1 MGSTKVFWFW
11 GRVELIF
18 NSRKHKRDKT
28 YKASALDYCVG
39 HYENPEIAQIIL
51 ETYEEEDI
59 KKLTGSRDG
68 NGDTAL
74 HIAARFGSFECIGLL
89 LGWIENV
96 FYFALKFD
104 FKC

>member
-1 MGSTKVFWFW
+1 
-11 GRVELIF
+11 
-18 NSRKHKRDKT
+18 
-28 YKASALDYCVG
+28 LDYCVG
-39 HYENPEIAQIIL
+39 HYENSEIAQIIL

-89 LGWIENV
+89 LGWISKYRTAAGSKIVHISNIN
-96 FYFALKFD
+96 FRL
-104 FKC
+104 

>member
-1 MGSTKVFWFW
+1 M
-11 GRVELIF
+11 
-18 NSRKHKRDKT
+18 
-28 YKASALDYCVG
+28 DYCVG
-39 HYENPEIAQIIL
+39 HYENSEIAQIIL

-89 LGWIENV
+89 LGWISKYWICNSIKFQSDPFEWIN
-96 FYFALKFD
+96 FIFNPLKS
-104 FKC
+104 CW